1 MPMITK
7 TIGMATM
14 NIGFI
19 TFSFAD
25 RLQFSTEGGQAYSR
39 THLA

>member
-7 TIGMATM
+7 IIGMATM

-25 RLQFSTEGGQAYSR
+25 RLQFGR
-39 THLA
+39 

>member
-1 MPMITK
+1 VLLRTMPIITK
-7 TIGMATM
+7 TMGIATM

-25 RLQFSTEGGQAYSR
+25 RQHFSR
-39 THLA
+39 